1 MRDIRSD
8 LKDRAALIEN
18 EINSAQQDFDH
29 QLQQLK
35 NEREGR
41 IEGLRMELAAI
52 NKLMEAEYRRISTTP
67 EPAAPEYRRVP
78 EAEDSAPQEDY
89 RRVSAA
95 PEAAPGYRRS
105 HNAEEGAPPAEY
117 RRASAPEPAPG
128 YRRGHG
134 PEEVAPQAEY
144 RRRSAAQVAEPAPIA
159 APPAPLPLAD
169 FLVRRV
175 NEAGPL
181 SKDDLRQLAVR
192 AGYFQDAESATRSV
206 HATLLGIVKGG
217 RVRELPNG
225 ALAPASMIDTLRQRR
240 AV

>member
-1 MRDIRSD
+1 M
-8 LKDRAALIEN
+8 IEN
-18 EINSAQQDFDH
+18 EINAAQADFDQ

-35 NEREGR
+35 SEREAR

-52 NKLMEAEYRRISTTP
+52 NKLMEAEYRRISTAP
-67 EPAAPEYRRVP
+67 EPQAHHRGHEAEEAAPQ
-78 EAEDSAPQEDY
+78 ADY
-89 RRVSAA
+89 RRAGT
-95 PEAAPGYRRS
+95 EAAPGYRRG
-105 HNAEEGAPPAEY
+105 HTAEEA
-117 RRASAPEPAPG
+117 
-128 YRRGHG
+128 
-134 PEEVAPQAEY
+134 APQAEY
-144 RRRSAAQVAEPAPIA
+144 RRPRAAQVAEPAPIA
-159 APPAPLPLAD
+159 TPPAPLPLAD

-206 HATLLGIVKGG
+206 HATLLGIIKGG

>member
-18 EINSAQQDFDH
+18 EINAAQEVFDH

-35 NEREGR
+35 SEREAR
-41 IEGLRMELAAI
+41 IEGFRMELAAI
-52 NKLMEAEYRRISTTP
+52 NKLMEAEYRRISTAP
-67 EPAAPEYRRVP
+67 EPAGPDYRRSHD
-78 EAEDSAPQEDY
+78 AEESAPRAEY

-95 PEAAPGYRRS
+95 PEPV
-105 HNAEEGAPPAEY
+105 
-117 RRASAPEPAPG
+117 PG
-128 YRRGHG
+128 YRRGHNT
-134 PEEVAPQAEY
+134 EEAAPQAEH
-144 RRRSAAQVAEPAPIA
+144 RRRSAAQVVEPAPVA
-159 APPAPLPLAD
+159 AAPAPLPLAD

-206 HATLLGIVKGG
+206 HATLLGIIKGG

>member
-18 EINSAQQDFDH
+18 EINAAQADFDH

-35 NEREGR
+35 SEREAR

-52 NKLMEAEYRRISTTP
+52 NKLMEAEYRRISTAP
-67 EPAAPEYRRVP
+67 EPQAP
-78 EAEDSAPQEDY
+78 DY
-89 RRVSAA
+89 RRGHEAE
-95 PEAAPGYRRS
+95 EAAQPQ
-105 HNAEEGAPPAEY
+105 AEY
-117 RRASAPEPAPG
+117 RRPSTAPEPAPG
-128 YRRGHG
+128 YRRA
-134 PEEVAPQAEY
+134 PNTEEAAPQAEY
-144 RRRSAAQVAEPAPIA
+144 RRRSAAQVAEPAPVA
-159 APPAPLPLAD
+159 VAQAPLPLAD

>member
-1 MRDIRSD
+1 
-8 LKDRAALIEN
+8 
-18 EINSAQQDFDH
+18 
-29 QLQQLK
+29 
-35 NEREGR
+35 
-41 IEGLRMELAAI
+41 MELTAI
-52 NKLMEAEYRRISTTP
+52 NKLMEAEYRRISTAP
-67 EPAAPEYRRVP
+67 EPQAP
-78 EAEDSAPQEDY
+78 DY
-89 RRVSAA
+89 RRGHEAE
-95 PEAAPGYRRS
+95 EAAPQADYRRPV
-105 HNAEEGAPPAEY
+105 A
-117 RRASAPEPAPG
+117 APEPAPG
-128 YRRGHG
+128 YRRA
-134 PEEVAPQAEY
+134 PNTEEAAPQAEY
-144 RRRSAAQVAEPAPIA
+144 RRRSAAQAAEPAPVA
-159 APPAPLPLAD
+159 VAQAPLPLAD

>member
-18 EINSAQQDFDH
+18 EINGAQADFDH

-35 NEREGR
+35 SEREAR

-52 NKLMEAEYRRISTTP
+52 NKLMEAEYRRISTAP
-67 EPAAPEYRRVP
+67 EPQAP
-78 EAEDSAPQEDY
+78 DY
-89 RRVSAA
+89 RRGHEAE
-95 PEAAPGYRRS
+95 EAAPQ
-105 HNAEEGAPPAEY
+105 AEY
-117 RRASAPEPAPG
+117 RRPSAAPEPAPG
-128 YRRGHG
+128 YRRA
-134 PEEVAPQAEY
+134 PNTEEAAPQAEY
-144 RRRSAAQVAEPAPIA
+144 RRRSAAQAAEPAPVA
-159 APPAPLPLAD
+159 VAQAPLPLAD

-181 SKDDLRQLAVR
+181 STDDLRQLAVR

>member
-18 EINSAQQDFDH
+18 EINTAQQDFDH

-35 NEREGR
+35 SGREAT

-52 NKLMEAEYRRISTTP
+52 NKLMEAEYRRISTAP
-67 EPAAPEYRRVP
+67 EPQAPEYRRGH
-78 EAEDSAPQEDY
+78 EAEEAAPQAEY
-89 RRVSAA
+89 RRVSA
-95 PEAAPGYRRS
+95 
-105 HNAEEGAPPAEY
+105 
-117 RRASAPEPAPG
+117 APEPAPG
-128 YRRGHG
+128 YRRG
-134 PEEVAPQAEY
+134 PNTEEAAQAAEY
-144 RRRSAAQVAEPAPIA
+144 RRRSAAQVAEPAPVP
-159 APPAPLPLAD
+159 APAAPLPLAD

-181 SKDDLRQLAVR
+181 SKDDLRLLAVR

-206 HATLLGIVKGG
+206 HATLLGIIKGG

>member
-8 LKDRAALIEN
+8 LKDRAGLIEN
-18 EINSAQQDFDH
+18 EINAAQEDFDH

-35 NEREGR
+35 SEREAR

-52 NKLMEAEYRRISTTP
+52 GKLMEAEYRRISTAP
-67 EPAAPEYRRVP
+67 EPAGSDYRRGHDADEPAPAAEYRRVS
-78 EAEDSAPQEDY
+78 ELQASGRRGHHAE
-89 RRVSAA
+89 
-95 PEAAPGYRRS
+95 EAAP
-105 HNAEEGAPPAEY
+105 A
-117 RRASAPEPAPG
+117 
-128 YRRGHG
+128 
-134 PEEVAPQAEY
+134 VEY
-144 RRRSAAQVAEPAPIA
+144 RRRSATPAAEPAPMA
-159 APPAPLPLAD
+159 AAPAPLPLAD

-206 HATLLGIVKGG
+206 HATLLGIIKGG

>member
-8 LKDRAALIEN
+8 LKDRAAFIEN
-18 EINSAQQDFDH
+18 EINAAQEEFDH
-29 QLQQLK
+29 QLHKLK
-35 NEREGR
+35 SEREAR

-52 NKLMEAEYRRISTTP
+52 NKLMEAEYRRISTAP
-67 EPAAPEYRRVP
+67 EPQAHRRGH
-78 EAEDSAPQEDY
+78 EAEESAQAD
-89 RRVSAA
+89 
-95 PEAAPGYRRS
+95 
-105 HNAEEGAPPAEY
+105 Y
-117 RRASAPEPAPG
+117 RRASTPPEPAPSPG
-128 YRRGHG
+128 YRRG
-134 PEEVAPQAEY
+134 PNTEEAAQAAEY
-144 RRRSAAQVAEPAPIA
+144 RRRSAAQAAEPAPIA
-159 APPAPLPLAD
+159 VPPAPLPLAD

-206 HATLLGIVKGG
+206 HATLLGIINGG

>member
-18 EINSAQQDFDH
+18 AINAAQADFDH

-35 NEREGR
+35 SEREAR

-52 NKLMEAEYRRISTTP
+52 NKLMEAEYRRISTAP
-67 EPAAPEYRRVP
+67 EPQAP
-78 EAEDSAPQEDY
+78 DY
-89 RRVSAA
+89 RRGHEAEEETPQADYRRPSAA
-95 PEAAPGYRRS
+95 PESPPGYRRAP
-105 HNAEEGAPPAEY
+105 NTEEAAPQAAEY
-117 RRASAPEPAPG
+117 RRPRP
-128 YRRGHG
+128 
-134 PEEVAPQAEY
+134 
-144 RRRSAAQVAEPAPIA
+144 AQVAEPAPVA
-159 APPAPLPLAD
+159 VAQAPLPLAD

>member
-18 EINSAQQDFDH
+18 EINAAQADFDH

-35 NEREGR
+35 GEREAR

-52 NKLMEAEYRRISTTP
+52 NKLMEAEYRRISTAP
-67 EPAAPEYRRVP
+67 EPQAP
-78 EAEDSAPQEDY
+78 DY
-89 RRVSAA
+89 RRGHEAEETAPQADYRRPSA
-95 PEAAPGYRRS
+95 PEAAPGYRRGQ
-105 HNAEEGAPPAEY
+105 NAEEAAPQAAEY
-117 RRASAPEPAPG
+117 RRPRP
-128 YRRGHG
+128 
-134 PEEVAPQAEY
+134 
-144 RRRSAAQVAEPAPIA
+144 AQVAEPAPVA
-159 APPAPLPLAD
+159 VAQAPLPLAD

>member
-18 EINSAQQDFDH
+18 EINAAQEVFDH

-35 NEREGR
+35 SEREVR
-41 IEGLRMELAAI
+41 IEGFRMELAAI
-52 NKLMEAEYRRISTTP
+52 NKLMEAEYRRISTAP
-67 EPAAPEYRRVP
+67 EPAGPDYRRGHDAEESAPQAEYRRV
-78 EAEDSAPQEDY
+78 S
-89 RRVSAA
+89 
-95 PEAAPGYRRS
+95 EAA
-105 HNAEEGAPPAEY
+105 
-117 RRASAPEPAPG
+117 APG
-128 YRRGHG
+128 YRRGHNT
-134 PEEVAPQAEY
+134 EEAAPAAEY
-144 RRRSAAQVAEPAPIA
+144 RRRSAAQVAEPAPVA
-159 APPAPLPLAD
+159 AAPAPLPLAD

-192 AGYFQDAESATRSV
+192 AGYFQDAASATRSV
-206 HATLLGIVKGG
+206 HATLLGIIKGG

>member
-18 EINSAQQDFDH
+18 EINAAQEDFDR
-29 QLQQLK
+29 QLHKLK
-35 NEREGR
+35 SEREAR

-52 NKLMEAEYRRISTTP
+52 NKLMEAEYRRIST
-67 EPAAPEYRRVP
+67 
-78 EAEDSAPQEDY
+78 
-89 RRVSAA
+89 
-95 PEAAPGYRRS
+95 
-105 HNAEEGAPPAEY
+105 
-117 RRASAPEPAPG
+117 APEPASPD
-128 YRRGHG
+128 YRRGQNT
-134 PEEVAPQAEY
+134 EESAPPAEY
-144 RRRSAAQVAEPAPIA
+144 RRRSAAPVAEAAPMAPPPAPT
-159 APPAPLPLAD
+159 PLPLAD

-192 AGYFQDAESATRSV
+192 AGYFQDAETATRSV
-206 HATLLGIVKGG
+206 HATLLGIIKGG

>member
-18 EINSAQQDFDH
+18 EINAAQEDFDR
-29 QLQQLK
+29 QLHKLK
-35 NEREGR
+35 SEREAR
-41 IEGLRMELAAI
+41 IEGLRMELAAV
-52 NKLMEAEYRRISTTP
+52 NKLMEAEYRRISTAP
-67 EPAAPEYRRVP
+67 EPATPEYRRGQNT
-78 EAEDSAPQEDY
+78 EESAP
-89 RRVSAA
+89 
-95 PEAAPGYRRS
+95 P
-105 HNAEEGAPPAEY
+105 
-117 RRASAPEPAPG
+117 
-128 YRRGHG
+128 
-134 PEEVAPQAEY
+134 AEY
-144 RRRSAAQVAEPAPIA
+144 RRRSAAPVAEATPMAPPA
-159 APPAPLPLAD
+159 PAPLPLAD

>member
-18 EINSAQQDFDH
+18 AINAAQADFDH

-35 NEREGR
+35 SEREAR

-52 NKLMEAEYRRISTTP
+52 NKLMEAEYRRISTAP
-67 EPAAPEYRRVP
+67 EPQAPDYRRGH
-78 EAEDSAPQEDY
+78 EDEDSAHQADY
-89 RRVSAA
+89 RRPSAA
-95 PEAAPGYRRS
+95 PESRRGP
-105 HNAEEGAPPAEY
+105 NAEEPT
-117 RRASAPEPAPG
+117 
-128 YRRGHG
+128 
-134 PEEVAPQAEY
+134 PQAEY
-144 RRRSAAQVAEPAPIA
+144 RRPRAAQVAEPAPVA
-159 APPAPLPLAD
+159 VAQAPLPLAD

>member
-18 EINSAQQDFDH
+18 EINAAQEDFDH
-29 QLQQLK
+29 QLHKLK
-35 NEREGR
+35 SEREGR

-52 NKLMEAEYRRISTTP
+52 NKLMEAEYRRISTPP
-67 EPAAPEYRRVP
+67 EPQANRRGH
-78 EAEDSAPQEDY
+78 EAEESAPQTEY
-89 RRVSAA
+89 RRVSA
-95 PEAAPGYRRS
+95 
-105 HNAEEGAPPAEY
+105 
-117 RRASAPEPAPG
+117 APEPAPG
-128 YRRGHG
+128 YRRGPN
-134 PEEVAPQAEY
+134 PEEAAPHAEY
-144 RRRSAAQVAEPAPIA
+144 HRRSAAQVVEPAPSA

-181 SKDDLRQLAVR
+181 SKDDLRQLALR
-192 AGYFQDAESATRSV
+192 AGYFQDAESATRNV
-206 HATLLGIVKGG
+206 HATLLGIIKGG

>member
-18 EINSAQQDFDH
+18 EINAAQEDFDH

-35 NEREGR
+35 SDREAK

-52 NKLMEAEYRRISTTP
+52 NKLMEAEYRRISTAP
-67 EPAAPEYRRVP
+67 EPQAHRRGLD
-78 EAEDSAPQEDY
+78 AEESAPQ
-89 RRVSAA
+89 
-95 PEAAPGYRRS
+95 
-105 HNAEEGAPPAEY
+105 AEY
-117 RRASAPEPAPG
+117 RRASTPPEPAPAPG
-128 YRRGHG
+128 YRRG
-134 PEEVAPQAEY
+134 PNTEEAAQAAEY
-144 RRRSAAQVAEPAPIA
+144 RRRSAAQAAEPAPIA
-159 APPAPLPLAD
+159 ASPAPLPLAD

-192 AGYFQDAESATRSV
+192 AGYFPDAESATRSV

>member
-18 EINSAQQDFDH
+18 EINAAQADFDH

-35 NEREGR
+35 SEREAR

-52 NKLMEAEYRRISTTP
+52 NKLMEAEYRRISTAP
-67 EPAAPEYRRVP
+67 EPQAPDYRRGHEAEEAAPQTEYRRP
-78 EAEDSAPQEDY
+78 ST
-89 RRVSAA
+89 
-95 PEAAPGYRRS
+95 PEAAPGYRRGQ
-105 HNAEEGAPPAEY
+105 NAEEA
-117 RRASAPEPAPG
+117 
-128 YRRGHG
+128 
-134 PEEVAPQAEY
+134 APQAEY
-144 RRRSAAQVAEPAPIA
+144 RRPRAAPAAEPTPVAVA
-159 APPAPLPLAD
+159 QAPLPLAD

>member
-8 LKDRAALIEN
+8 LKDRAALIES
-18 EINSAQQDFDH
+18 EINAAQEDFDH

-35 NEREGR
+35 SEREAR

-52 NKLMEAEYRRISTTP
+52 NKLMEAEYRRASTPP
-67 EPAAPEYRRVP
+67 EPA
-78 EAEDSAPQEDY
+78 
-89 RRVSAA
+89 
-95 PEAAPGYRRS
+95 
-105 HNAEEGAPPAEY
+105 
-117 RRASAPEPAPG
+117 PAPG
-128 YRRGHG
+128 YRRG
-134 PEEVAPQAEY
+134 PNTEEAAQAAEY
-144 RRRSAAQVAEPAPIA
+144 RRRSAAQAAEPAPIA
-159 APPAPLPLAD
+159 VPPAPLPLAD

>member
-18 EINSAQQDFDH
+18 EINAAQADFDH

-35 NEREGR
+35 SEREAR

-52 NKLMEAEYRRISTTP
+52 NKLMEAEYRRISTAP
-67 EPAAPEYRRVP
+67 EPQAP
-78 EAEDSAPQEDY
+78 DY
-89 RRVSAA
+89 RRGHEAE
-95 PEAAPGYRRS
+95 EAAPQADYRR
-105 HNAEEGAPPAEY
+105 P
-117 RRASAPEPAPG
+117 SATPEPAPG
-128 YRRGHG
+128 YRRA
-134 PEEVAPQAEY
+134 PNTEEAAPQAEY
-144 RRRSAAQVAEPAPIA
+144 RRRSAAQAAEPAPVA
-159 APPAPLPLAD
+159 VAQAPLPLAD